1 MTSTAE
7 SYFWVTEP
15 LETDDHKTNNVR
27 LFRMFRY
34 SIELCDCVLEIKVSL
49 YDILSSEFGING
61 LFNGFIY

>member
-34 SIELCDCVLEIKVSL
+34 SIELCDCVLEIKVL
-49 YDILSSEFGING
+49 LSPFLCMI
-61 LFNGFIY
+61 F